1 MADFQKHAAE
11 FARDNVDIVAA
22 SVDSQDDARS
32 VVRKLGVTFSVAYGL
47 DALPFARTYGAF
59 YDATDPYVHATGFVL
74 DPHGE
79 IVVAAYSTG
88 AIGRLSAAD
97 CLAVIGHSRR

>member
-1 MADFQKHAAE
+1 MADVQSHAAE
-11 FARDNVDIVAA
+11 FARENVDVVAA

-32 VVRKLGVTFSVAYGL
+32 VVRELGITFPVAYGL

-74 DPHGE
+74 DPRGE
-79 IVVAAYSTG
+79 IVVASYSTG
-88 AIGRLSAAD
+88 AIGRLVAAD
-97 CLAVIGHSRR
+97 VLAVIRHSRT